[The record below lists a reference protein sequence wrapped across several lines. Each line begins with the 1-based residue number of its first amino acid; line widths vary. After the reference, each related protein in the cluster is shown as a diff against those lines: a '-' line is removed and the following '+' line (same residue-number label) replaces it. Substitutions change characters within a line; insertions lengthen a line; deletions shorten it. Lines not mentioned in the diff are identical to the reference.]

1 MSALYDI
8 EVEDAQGAFIPLSEY
23 QHKVLLIVN
32 TASRC
37 GFTQQY
43 AELQTLYE
51 RYHGEGLEVLA
62 FPCNQFLQQEPGN
75 MAEIQS
81 FCSTEFG
88 VTFPLFAKVQVKGKQ
103 QHPLYRYLTQVRKG
117 LLGSAGVKWNFTKFL
132 VSRQGEVVGRF
143 GPQVAPRQLASDIE
157 ALLANA

>member
-143 GPQVAPRQLASDIE
+143 GPQVAPRQLASGME

>member
-1 MSALYDI
+1 
-8 EVEDAQGAFIPLSEY
+8 
-23 QHKVLLIVN
+23 
-32 TASRC
+32 
-37 GFTQQY
+37 
-43 AELQTLYE
+43 
-51 RYHGEGLEVLA
+51 
-62 FPCNQFLQQEPGN
+62 

-143 GPQVAPRQLASDIE
+143 GPQVAPKQLVSDIE

>member
-143 GPQVAPRQLASDIE
+143 GPQVAPKQLVSDIE